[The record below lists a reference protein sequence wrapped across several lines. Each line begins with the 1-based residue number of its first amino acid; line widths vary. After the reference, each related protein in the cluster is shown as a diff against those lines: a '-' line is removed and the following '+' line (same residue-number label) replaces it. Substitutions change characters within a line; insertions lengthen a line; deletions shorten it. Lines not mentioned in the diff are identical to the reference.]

1 MLHFIR
7 ERAHGWVAWFI
18 VGLITIPF
26 ALWGV
31 NSYITGPSDIV
42 VATVNGQP
50 IQQAE
55 YQQAVKQYRDRMR
68 TALKDKFDPTV
79 FDSVEIKR
87 NVLDSL
93 IDKKLLVSVGQGSGQ
108 RVSDM
113 TLLSIIHATA
123 AFQKDGTFD
132 SERYALMLARVG
144 LTPEQYESELR
155 IDSIVQEFTANV
167 QGATLAATY
176 ASGNLLR
183 LEKQTR
189 EIAYGVIPALSVL
202 DKVVITDE
210 QVQAYYAINASNYSA
225 PERLDVNYIKLSLD
239 SLMSDISISEAE
251 IKSYYFNNKD
261 QFVGPEQLKI
271 SHILIEGDDSDATA
285 TIENIQTRLQ
295 QGQTFSAL
303 ATELSQDVGSAKQ
316 GGDLGFV
323 QRGVMDAAFEDAAYA
338 LQSVGDISDIVTTEF
353 GQHLIM
359 LTAIKKPEGKSF
371 EEAKTDVESFLI
383 RQKAETLFYEKAEL
397 LADLSYENPDN
408 LEIAAEDLNLEIKTS
423 VEFQRERNTVGIA
436 TNPKVVAAAF
446 SEDVLMNDLNSA
458 VIELTKS
465 DLLVLH
471 KNKHTEASQLG
482 FDSVAPAIKEQLR
495 FENAAR
501 IAKNQGEKLLG
512 KLKSGEEPNNLF
524 SDSNWHSAQIYG
536 RSDRVISQQILQYA
550 FSTAKPETSTQP
562 EFVGF
567 TAQNGNF
574 VVLKVTDVT
583 EGDLSTIS
591 AEEYEGLQSHL
602 NRSYGDSEL
611 QAFINELKAGADI
624 KVFTNYL

>member
-113 TLLSIIHATA
+113 TLSRMIHATA

-132 SERYALMLARVG
+132 SERYSLMLARVG

-155 IDSIVQEFTANV
+155 TDSIVQELTTNV

-202 DKVVITDE
+202 DKVVVTDE
-210 QVQAYYAINASNYSA
+210 QVQDYYAINASNYLA

-371 EEAKTDVESFLI
+371 EQAKTDVESFLI
-383 RQKAETLFYEKAEL
+383 RQQAETLFYEKAEL

-512 KLKSGEEPNNLF
+512 KLKSGEEPNSLF

-550 FSTAKPETSTQP
+550 FSTAKPENSTQP

-574 VVLKVTDVT
+574 VVLKVTEVT

-611 QAFINELKAGADI
+611 QAFINELKAKSEI